1 MLKQK
6 SQKRELKVPYVATAS
21 DGFNTENLAYYRAL
35 FNGMNSVYIH
45 LQNLLFVVV
54 GGFFLATLGGGKIQK
69 YLENR
74 GQSTGNKEPYLHKF
88 FIPLLCAGVFYM
100 PITSGG
106 GVNSTMIQK
115 IIQYFSIEAN
125 NIADV
130 AGSIGAKIYMDKVY
144 ATAKINN
151 SQDVLESLNA
161 QQSDTLQVNL
171 IANRYYQEF
180 CIPRWDNLKN
190 GVKIDEALALANF
203 EELTARASED
213 QLDKINELK
222 EELNRL
228 QQWDTHNGMNN
239 IKQDITLQACAKA
252 KKLRDDANQDFKEL
266 KTKIDDI
273 KNSKA
278 YQKKQSSEDVIKGM
292 QTLDERLAT
301 RDEQLGWLNSI
312 LLPSSALILELQK
325 VVSEFKEDKAEV
337 IDKNNKALNDK
348 TSKRVNDQA
357 VLGLGGTTE
366 LVQQLTYLFLPGA
379 GSVFNFLKDTQT
391 ETRDVLCGIY
401 TADKSAGIFQTI
413 RNAIGCE
420 VFAHSNGYIF
430 GAFYTAY
437 LYEKI
442 LSYLPVL
449 IISVAAILSFVG
461 YITTLC
467 KYFYISP
474 FVVAFALTTKRVD
487 KIINFLVT
495 GVTIFFKPVLIVLF
509 IYLAL
514 FLYTLIGDFL
524 CSQGLR
530 SLTLYQEVWQIYQ
543 GL

>member
-1 MLKQK
+1 
-6 SQKRELKVPYVATAS
+6 
-21 DGFNTENLAYYRAL
+21 
-35 FNGMNSVYIH
+35 MNQVYIH

-125 NIADV
+125 NIADK

-151 SQDVLESLNA
+151 SQDVLESLNM
-161 QQSDTLQVNL
+161 QQSDVLQVNL

-190 GVKIDEALALANF
+190 GARIDEVLALANF

-213 QLDKINELK
+213 NLDTIDDLK
-222 EELNRL
+222 HELNML
-228 QQWDTHNGMNN
+228 QKWDNSKDGVV
-239 IKQDITLQACAKA
+239 KQDITLEACAKA
-252 KKLRDDANQDFKEL
+252 KKVRDDAKQDFQEL
-266 KTKIDDI
+266 KTKIDEIEKFDT
-273 KNSKA
+273 
-278 YQKKQSSEDVIKGM
+278 YKKSQSSEDVIKGM

-337 IDKNNKALNDK
+337 IEKNNKALNDK

-357 VLGLGGTTE
+357 
-366 LVQQLTYLFLPGA
+366 
-379 GSVFNFLKDTQT
+379 
-391 ETRDVLCGIY
+391 C
-401 TADKSAGIFQTI
+401 
-413 RNAIGCE
+413 
-420 VFAHSNGYIF
+420 
-430 GAFYTAY
+430 
-437 LYEKI
+437 
-442 LSYLPVL
+442 
-449 IISVAAILSFVG
+449 
-461 YITTLC
+461 
-467 KYFYISP
+467 
-474 FVVAFALTTKRVD
+474 
-487 KIINFLVT
+487 
-495 GVTIFFKPVLIVLF
+495 
-509 IYLAL
+509 
-514 FLYTLIGDFL
+514 
-524 CSQGLR
+524 
-530 SLTLYQEVWQIYQ
+530 
-543 GL
+543 